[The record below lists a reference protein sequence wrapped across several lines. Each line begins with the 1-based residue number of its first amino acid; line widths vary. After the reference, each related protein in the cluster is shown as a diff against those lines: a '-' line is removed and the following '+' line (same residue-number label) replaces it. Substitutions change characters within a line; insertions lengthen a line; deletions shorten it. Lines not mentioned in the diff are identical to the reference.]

1 MDTFTLLET
10 RRKHVMKYSEKI
22 PSLDV
27 INNALWKAWK
37 TSPSKNNFNPYEVFV
52 LGPEKQKDKDAVY
65 SMIRKAHIR
74 AEDDAVEILIGP
86 WLVEKK
92 IKTDLSAA
100 LDELGVEVAGDLL
113 DLDGD
118 DIESLRAMV
127 KKVEQKKFDRA
138 LATLRGAVKTAESA
152 QSTA

>member
-1 MDTFTLLET
+1 M
-10 RRKHVMKYSEKI
+10 
-22 PSLDV
+22 
-27 INNALWKAWK
+27 
-37 TSPSKNNFNPYEVFV
+37 
-52 LGPEKQKDKDAVY
+52 
-65 SMIRKAHIR
+65 
-74 AEDDAVEILIGP
+74 VEIPIGP

-152 QSTA
+152 QSTV

>member
-22 PSLDV
+22 PPLDV

-65 SMIRKAHIR
+65 SMVRKAHIR
-74 AEDDAVEILIGP
+74 AEDDAVEKGYQDYYTKRGSKSFLRTY
-86 WLVEKK
+86 K
-92 IKTDLSAA
+92 IKSL
-100 LDELGVEVAGDLL
+100 LG
-113 DLDGD
+113 
-118 DIESLRAMV
+118 SYY
-127 KKVEQKKFDRA
+127 
-138 LATLRGAVKTAESA
+138 
-152 QSTA
+152 

>member
-1 MDTFTLLET
+1 MPRD
-10 RRKHVMKYSEKI
+10 M
-22 PSLDV
+22 
-27 INNALWKAWK
+27 
-37 TSPSKNNFNPYEVFV
+37 
-52 LGPEKQKDKDAVY
+52 
-65 SMIRKAHIR
+65 
-74 AEDDAVEILIGP
+74 AVEIPIGT

-118 DIESLRAMV
+118 DIESLRAMT

-152 QSTA
+152 